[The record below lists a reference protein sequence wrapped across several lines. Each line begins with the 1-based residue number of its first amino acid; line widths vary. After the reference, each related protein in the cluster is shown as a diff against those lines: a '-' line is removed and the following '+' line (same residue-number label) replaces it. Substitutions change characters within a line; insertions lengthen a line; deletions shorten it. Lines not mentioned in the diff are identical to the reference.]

1 MQRAEGNKSQAARV
15 KLTILPMRY
24 HGPSPHWNQQV
35 TRSNKMLI
43 AALVSALPKLLY
55 AYPEGPDAGVTGVPG
70 ESSCSQCHTGKF
82 GSGSVTV
89 NFPGG
94 LNYTPG
100 VPQHLVVTITDSV
113 QRRWGFQVTARQA
126 NNSKAQ
132 AGSFTPSPEGYTQ
145 LVCTQ
150 TTFQTQVF
158 GSSCPPAMPLQYVEH
173 TLLGTRPGARGSVS
187 FQFDWTPPA
196 TDVGN
201 VAIFAAANAANGDN
215 TVMGDHIYYQAYTLS
230 AAQPVPPNPLITG
243 VVNAASSD
251 PTIAA
256 GSWVTITGS
265 NLANNSRSLRADEI
279 VNGVLPTQL
288 DGVSLTIDG
297 NPAYVSYI
305 SPTQI
310 TAQTPSDDSLGPVR
324 VVVNNNNLIG
334 DSFTAQLQPAAPAFY
349 VWPGQYSVATKANC
363 GPTGPAGL
371 FAGVT
376 AAPSQSSGVITL
388 WGMGL
393 GPTDPSADCA
403 VVCPAGV
410 FDGVSATPAKPG
422 DVVVLWGTGFGPTNP
437 PAPSGQEAPDG
448 QVESVVNVPS
458 VLIGGV
464 PAQVVSAT
472 LTPGQAGLYQIAV
485 QVPDGLADGDQPVT
499 MQVNGVQPSAV
510 VLINVQN

>member
-1 MQRAEGNKSQAARV
+1 
-15 KLTILPMRY
+15 MRY
-24 HGPSPHWNQQV
+24 HGSIAESVDLLETKV
-35 TRSNKMLI
+35 TRSNRILF
-43 AALVSALPKLLY
+43 AALVSAVPSLIY
-55 AYPEGPDAGVTGVPG
+55 GYPEGPDAGMAGVPG
-70 ESSCSQCHTGKF
+70 EWSCSQCHLGRF

-100 VPQHLVVTITDSV
+100 VPQHLVVTITDPV
-113 QRRWGFQVTARQA
+113 QRRWGFQLTARQA

-150 TTFQTQVF
+150 TTLQTQAF
-158 GSSCPPAMPLQYVEH
+158 GLSCPSSMPLQYIEH
-173 TLLGTRPGARGSVS
+173 TLLGTRLGARSPVS
-187 FQFDWTPPA
+187 FEFDWAPPA

-201 VAIFAAANAANGDN
+201 VVIYAAGNAANGDN
-215 TVMGDHIYYQAYTLS
+215 TVMGDHIYYQRYTLS
-230 AAQPVPPNPLITG
+230 AAPPAPSNPLITG

-288 DGVSLTIDG
+288 DGVSVVIDG
-297 NPAYVSYI
+297 NPAYVSSI

-310 TAQTPSDDSLGPVR
+310 TVQAPSDDSLGPVS
-324 VVVNNNNLIG
+324 VVVNNNSVTG
-334 DSFTAQLQPAAPAFY
+334 DPFTVQLQGASPAFY
-349 VWPGQYSVATKANC
+349 VWPGRYSVATKANC
-363 GPTGPAGL
+363 GLIGPAGL
-371 FAGVT
+371 FGGVT
-376 AAPSQSSGVITL
+376 AMPSQLGGVITL
-388 WGMGL
+388 WGMGFSS
-393 GPTDPSADCA
+393 TDPSADCS
-403 VVCPAGV
+403 VVCPVGL
-410 FDGVSATPAKPG
+410 FEGVSAEPAAPG
-422 DVVVLWGTGFGPTNP
+422 DVIVLWGTGFGPTDP
-437 PAPSGQEAPDG
+437 PAPSGQETPNG
-448 QVESVVNVPS
+448 QVESVVNPPS
-458 VLIGGV
+458 VVIGGV

-485 QVPDGLADGDQPVT
+485 QVPEGLANGDQPVT
-499 MQVNGVQPSAV
+499 MQINGVQSPEV